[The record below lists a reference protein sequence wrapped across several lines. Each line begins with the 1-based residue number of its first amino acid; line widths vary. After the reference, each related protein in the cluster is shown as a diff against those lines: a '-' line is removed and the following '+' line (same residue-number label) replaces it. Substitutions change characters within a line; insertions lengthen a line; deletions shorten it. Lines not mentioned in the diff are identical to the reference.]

1 MNQSFIIM
9 RWPNFKLRILL
20 LKPYLIG
27 LYDRFDHPQPYL
39 ITSLYSRNDSL
50 FLKHFIWKIAIINNH
65 LDYDWDAQNFTIYLT
80 IFNKYWVYVC
90 TILLS
95 NQTWDVYIAQSVNK
109 ISVSKWLLVI
119 PTRSEVNMQNKQ
131 RWHLTESCR
140 QISSYLNPTI

>member
-1 MNQSFIIM
+1 MNRSFNIM
-9 RWPNFKLRILL
+9 RWSNFKLGIWS

-50 FLKHFIWKIAIINNH
+50 FLKHFIWNIAIINNH

-95 NQTWDVYIAQSVNK
+95 NQTWDVYIAQSTRYLWANGYWWYPHALRWICK
-109 ISVSKWLLVI
+109 IGRDDI
-119 PTRSEVNMQNKQ
+119 
-131 RWHLTESCR
+131 
-140 QISSYLNPTI
+140 